1 MTTDTPATPHHRT
14 EAGTAP
20 LPPYGA
26 RPRAWGPRGR
36 HRRPPRPRKLLL
48 GAGGLALAAGALS
61 LVRIVSDPAAGGS
74 GTMHAPRPDR
84 VTDPAAGTVPG
95 RATRSA
101 PGTALPGPSATSA
114 MGGRDGATAMDG
126 TPTPAPGTP
135 GPEAG
140 TGTTIPHRPNTPGI
154 PNSPGTPHASG
165 TPGGPDAGRSSGPR
179 PPRPRTPAPHPTPPA
194 SPAPSRT
201 TPTAPPAPP
210 APEPEPERPG
220 LCIPVIGL
228 CVDLLDEDD

>member
-26 RPRAWGPRGR
+26 RPRPWGPRGR

-61 LVRIVSDPAAGGS
+61 LVRIVSDPAGGGS

-84 VTDPAAGTVPG
+84 ITDPAAGTVPG
-95 RATRSA
+95 QATRSA

-114 MGGRDGATAMDG
+114 MGGRHGATAMDG
-126 TPTPAPGTP
+126 TPAPPPDTP
-135 GPEAG
+135 GPG
-140 TGTTIPHRPNTPGI
+140 TGTGSTTIPHRPDT
-154 PNSPGTPHASG
+154 PGTPHASG
-165 TPGGPDAGRSSGPR
+165 APGGPDAGRSAGPR
-179 PPRPRTPAPHPTPPA
+179 PPRPRTPAPHPT
-194 SPAPSRT
+194 SPAPPVPSRTTPT

-210 APEPEPERPG
+210 APEPEPEPERPG

-228 CVDLLDEDD
+228 CVDLLDAGD

>member
-26 RPRAWGPRGR
+26 RPRPWGPRGR

-114 MGGRDGATAMDG
+114 MGGRDGATDG

-140 TGTTIPHRPNTPGI
+140 TGTTIPHRPNTPG
-154 PNSPGTPHASG
+154 TPHASG
-165 TPGGPDAGRSSGPR
+165 TPGGPDAVRSSEPR
-179 PPRPRTPAPHPTPPA
+179 PPRSRTPAPHPTPPA
-194 SPAPSRT
+194 SPAPSRPA
-201 TPTAPPAPP
+201 PTAPPAPP
-210 APEPEPERPG
+210 APEPEPEPERPG

>member
-26 RPRAWGPRGR
+26 RPRPWGPRGR

-140 TGTTIPHRPNTPGI
+140 TGTTIPHRPNTPG
-154 PNSPGTPHASG
+154 TPHASG
-165 TPGGPDAGRSSGPR
+165 TPGGPDAVRSSEPR
-179 PPRPRTPAPHPTPPA
+179 PPRSRTPAPHPTPPA
-194 SPAPSRT
+194 SPAPSRPA
-201 TPTAPPAPP
+201 PTAPPAPP
-210 APEPEPERPG
+210 APEPEPEGPG